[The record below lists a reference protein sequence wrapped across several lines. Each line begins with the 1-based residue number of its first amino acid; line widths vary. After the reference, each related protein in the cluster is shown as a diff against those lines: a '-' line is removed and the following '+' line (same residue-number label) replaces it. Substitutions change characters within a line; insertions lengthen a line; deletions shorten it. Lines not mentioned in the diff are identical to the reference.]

1 MVDWQ
6 KNTGTNE
13 RPLTII
19 DLHRERVRE
28 CERVRVRVIE
38 SQQEPEQVRDKSSK

>member
-1 MVDWQ
+1 M
-6 KNTGTNE
+6 KSSNE

-19 DLHRERVRE
+19 DLHTERARE

-38 SQQEPEQVRDKSSK
+38 SQQEQAQERDKSSK